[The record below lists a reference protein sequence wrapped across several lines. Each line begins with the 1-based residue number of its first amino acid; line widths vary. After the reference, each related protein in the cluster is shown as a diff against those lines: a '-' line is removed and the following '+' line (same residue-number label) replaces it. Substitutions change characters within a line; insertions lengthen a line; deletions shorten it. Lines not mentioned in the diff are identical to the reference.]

1 MTQSVAQSSGRGL
14 RVVISG
20 GGTGGHLFP
29 ALAIARQLQL
39 EDPRTEVM
47 FVGAHGRMEM
57 EKVPAHGYRIKG
69 LWIAGMVRGAVLKNL
84 LLPFKVI
91 VSIVQAWWL
100 LTRFKPD
107 IAIGTGGFASAPLL
121 YEATLKGIPT
131 LIQEQNFYPGLTNRL
146 LAKSVD
152 RVCGVYEEL
161 SQYFGSQKLVIT
173 GNPVREALKA
183 TDHTAGSARTSFGLA
198 ADKPTF
204 LVIGGSLGATT
215 LNQAITAIL
224 PDLADDGI
232 QGIWQTGPD
241 FYQQN
246 GEQWQSQ
253 YGEAV
258 KVQAFIEDMSQAY
271 KAADLVICRAGAITL
286 AELAYLGKAA
296 MLVPSPNVAAD
307 HQTKNAQVLEAHQAA
322 ILVPDNEAERRIPA
336 ELPDLLKDQPQLAK
350 LAEQIRAFARPA
362 ATQHIVE
369 EVFSLA
375 GKSFRK
381 DSAKAVDEQRLTSS
395 VNPKAES

>member
-1 MTQSVAQSSGRGL
+1 MTQSRAQSGGRGL
-14 RVVISG
+14 RVILSG

-29 ALAIARQLQL
+29 ALAIASQLQL

-57 EKVPAHGYRIKG
+57 EKVPEHGYRIKG
-69 LWIAGMVRGAVLKNL
+69 LWIAGMVRGAILKNL

-91 VSIVQAWWL
+91 VSLVQAWWL

-107 IAIGTGGFASAPLL
+107 IVVGTGGFASAPLL

-146 LAKSVD
+146 LASSVD

-161 SQYFGSQKLVIT
+161 SQYFGHQKLVIT
-173 GNPVREALKA
+173 GNPVREGLKA
-183 TDHTAGSARTSFGLA
+183 TNHTAGSARKSFGLA
-198 ADKPTF
+198 TDKPTF
-204 LVIGGSLGATT
+204 LIIGGSLGATT
-215 LNQAITAIL
+215 LNRAITAIL
-224 PDLADDGI
+224 PDLADHAI

-241 FYQQN
+241 FYQQSV
-246 GEQWQSQ
+246 GQWQRQ
-253 YGEAV
+253 YGESV

-271 KAADLVICRAGAITL
+271 KAADLVVCRAGAITL

-307 HQTKNAQVLEAHQAA
+307 HQTKNAQVLEDHQAA
-322 ILVPDNEAERRIPA
+322 ILVPDAEAERRIPA
-336 ELPDLLKDQPQLAK
+336 ELPDLLKDQPQLTK
-350 LAEQIRAFARPA
+350 LAEQIKAFARPD
-362 ATQHIVE
+362 ATQRIAE
-369 EVFSLA
+369 EVFGLA
-375 GKSFRK
+375 GRAGK
-381 DSAKAVDEQRLTSS
+381 DSAGSADEQRFTSI
-395 VNPKAES
+395 VNLEAES